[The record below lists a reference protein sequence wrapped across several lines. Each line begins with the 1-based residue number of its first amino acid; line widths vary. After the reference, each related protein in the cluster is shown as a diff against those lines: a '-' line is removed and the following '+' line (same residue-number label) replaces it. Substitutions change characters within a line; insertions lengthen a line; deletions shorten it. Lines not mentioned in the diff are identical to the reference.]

1 MQLLSACG
9 GHDAT
14 IRLLLKHG
22 AVVDAADDYGTTPLL
37 FAVEHGH
44 VHATQ
49 LLLAAGASVRV
60 ANRRGFAAL
69 HVAVYS
75 NCDEIVNLLL
85 TAGANVDQCKAQT
98 LLFMAARFGH
108 DEIVHTLL
116 CWHSRVETLSYGK
129 TPLCI
134 AAFYGH
140 ASVVELLLRYG
151 SADVNAAS
159 ATTTTP
165 LLLAVQRNRVDIVR
179 MLVAANADVNRRKP
193 LVAAV
198 RDGRRDCVALLL
210 ASGSVKKSV
219 LQSAMQT
226 AAACQRYECAVLLV
240 AAGAALV
247 VPRVPKSKKKNK
259 KRQRDLY
266 VNDIARRW
274 STIPT
279 NRSAIDGAMWRIR
292 DARASIALVRKKTN
306 KKKRQRK

>member
-9 GHDAT
+9 GHAAT

-22 AVVDAADDYGTTPLL
+22 AVVDAADDYGMTPLL

-179 MLVAANADVNRRKP
+179 MLVAANAVNRCKP